1 MQAILIIALLIAILA
16 VIFALQNAV
25 PVSVTFLAWKTEGSL
40 VLVLLVALAVGAV
53 VGLLVSLPGR
63 IRAAWTSNSLKKK
76 LAELEASLADHS
88 RKLNEAQSKSQGSA
102 PAKPTE
108 PTNPSPPAA

>member
-1 MQAILIIALLIAILA
+1 MQVILIIALLIAIVA

-25 PVSVTFLAWKTEGSL
+25 TVSITFLVWKTEGSL
-40 VLVLLVALAVGAV
+40 ALVLLVALAVGAV

-63 IRAAWTSNSLKKK
+63 IRGAWTAGSQKKK
-76 LAELEASLADHS
+76 LTELEASLADYT
-88 RKLNEAQSKSQGSA
+88 RKLNEAQSKLQGSS

-108 PTNPSPPAA
+108 RKNLKPPSA